1 MCSVAI
7 AGDGIVIIGAG
18 GHGREVLDVLEA
30 GTADGRDLGPFLGFL
45 DDGHPDPDLLRR
57 RHVSHLGPVRILETL
72 SAQYLLGIGD
82 GRARR
87 SLDAVCTEWGREP
100 AEAIHPLASFG
111 ANNEWGPGLV
121 VCSHSCITTNVRLGR
136 HVHVNVHATV
146 SHDCVVGDYV
156 TISPGSHISGNVTL
170 GDGVLVGI
178 GATIVQGV
186 TIGTGT
192 IIGAGAVVISDLP
205 EAVTAV
211 GVPARPIIRG

>member
-1 MCSVAI
+1 MAN
-7 AGDGIVIIGAG
+7 AGYGIVIIGAG

-30 GTADGRDLGPFLGFL
+30 GAADGRYLAPFLGFL
-45 DDGHPDPDLLRR
+45 DDGYPDPDPLRR
-57 RHVSHLGPVRILETL
+57 RNVSHLGPVGILKSL
-72 SAQYLLGIGD
+72 SAQYILGIGD

-87 SLDAVCTEWGREP
+87 SLDEVCTRWGREP
-100 AEAIHPLASFG
+100 AEAIHPSASFG

-156 TISPGSHISGNVTL
+156 TIGPGSNISGNVIL
-170 GDGVLVGI
+170 GDGVLVGV

-186 TIGTGT
+186 TIGNGT
-192 IIGAGAVVISDLP
+192 IVGAGAVVISDLP
-205 EAVTAV
+205 EGVTAV